1 MGRFDTTG
9 IESFR
14 KDTLKGF
21 ENFVNAARVN
31 ELLKKKDRRN
41 TLIIILSVIGAVIAI
56 AGIAFALYKFFTPN
70 YLEDFEDDVED
81 DFDDDYFDD
90 DDDIEE

>member
-31 ELLKKKDRRN
+31 ELLNEK
-41 TLIIILSVIGAVIAI
+41 
-56 AGIAFALYKFFTPN
+56 
-70 YLEDFEDDVED
+70 E
-81 DFDDDYFDD
+81 
-90 DDDIEE
+90 

>member
-9 IESFR
+9 IESFI

-70 YLEDFEDDVED
+70 YLEDFEDDFED